1 MSLKLSNA
9 CDVSEH
15 SPCLEKFQPLI
26 YKGVFMNELL
36 ANADFAKKSMFTVTK
51 VADSGIR
58 FIRNTAMLGTS
69 I

>member
-15 SPCLEKFQPLI
+15 SPCLEKSQPLI

-36 ANADFAKKSMFTVTK
+36 ANADFAKKSLFTK